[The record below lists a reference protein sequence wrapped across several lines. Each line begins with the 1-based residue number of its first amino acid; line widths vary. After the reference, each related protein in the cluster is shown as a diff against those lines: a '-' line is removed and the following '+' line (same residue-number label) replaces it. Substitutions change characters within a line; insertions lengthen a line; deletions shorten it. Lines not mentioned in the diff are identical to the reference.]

1 MPSVSVNS
9 THVPAKT
16 IVNGVTLNLT
26 HEEAQILRRVMYYN
40 LTVADKFARNPVGGW
55 SKSAKVKSVMAS
67 IGESLKAK
75 GIERF

>member
-1 MPSVSVNS
+1 MPSVNVNS

-16 IVNGVTLNLT
+16 IVNDVTLTLS
-26 HEEAQILRRVMYYN
+26 HEEAQILRRAMYYN
-40 LTVADKFARNPVGGW
+40 LTVADKFARNPKGGW
-55 SKSAKVKSVMAS
+55 SKSARVKSVMAS

>member
-1 MPSVSVNS
+1 MPSVNVNS

-16 IVNGVTLNLT
+16 IVNGVTLTLS
-26 HEEAQILRRVMYYN
+26 HEEAQILRRAMYYN
-40 LTVADKFARNPVGGW
+40 LTVADKFARNPKGGW
-55 SKSAKVKSVMAS
+55 SKSARVKSVMAS

>member
-1 MPSVSVNS
+1 MPSVNVNS

-16 IVNGVTLNLT
+16 IVNGVTLTLS

-40 LTVADKFARNPVGGW
+40 LTVADKFARNPKGGW
-55 SKSAKVKSVMAS
+55 SKSARVKNVMAS

-75 GIERF
+75 GIDRF

>member
-1 MPSVSVNS
+1 MPSVNVNS

-16 IVNGVTLNLT
+16 IVNGVTLTLS

-40 LTVADKFARNPVGGW
+40 LTVADKFARNPKGGW
-55 SKSAKVKSVMAS
+55 SKSARVKGVMAS

-75 GIERF
+75 GIDRF

>member
-1 MPSVSVNS
+1 MPTVSVNS

-16 IVNGVTLNLT
+16 IVNGVTLTLT
-26 HEEAQILRRVMYYN
+26 HEEAQILRRAMYYN
-40 LTVADKFARNPVGGW
+40 LTVADKFSHNPKGGW
-55 SKSAKVKSVMAS
+55 SKSARVKSVMAS

>member
-1 MPSVSVNS
+1 MPSVNVNS

-16 IVNGVTLNLT
+16 IVNGVTLTLS

-40 LTVADKFARNPVGGW
+40 LTVADKFARNPKGGW
-55 SKSAKVKSVMAS
+55 SKSARVKSVMGA

-75 GIERF
+75 GIDRF